1 MVALKLYQPEDL
13 IKSYALSWHVD
24 APATILALSDEATK
38 EIKSLDELLDWL
50 DNYLLSQLKVIKK
63 DKSLSDEQFLA
74 LVKVVYLQHELY
86 QDFNIFDIASA
97 TEDKLIKL
105 QEAMSEY
112 KFLPEKKVVMPEQ
125 KIKVCNPFSLFLQYL
140 KKGFRHAFGRK

>member
-1 MVALKLYQPEDL
+1 MVAIKLYQPEDL
-13 IKSYALSWHVD
+13 IKSYVSSWHID
-24 APATILALSDEATK
+24 SATTISALSDEAAK
-38 EIKSLDELLDWL
+38 DVKSLDELLDWL
-50 DNYLLSQLKVIKK
+50 DNYLLSRLMPIKK
-63 DKSLSDEQFLA
+63 DKILSDGQFLA

-86 QDFNIFDIASA
+86 QDFNIFDIAA
-97 TEDKLIKL
+97 VTEDKLIKL

-125 KIKVCNPFSLFLQYL
+125 KIKVYNPFSLFLQYL

>member
-1 MVALKLYQPEDL
+1 MVAIKLYQPEDL
-13 IKSYALSWHVD
+13 IKSYALSWHID
-24 APATILALSDEATK
+24 SAATVSALSEKISK
-38 EIKSLDELLDWL
+38 EVKSFDELLNWL
-50 DNYLLSQLKVIKK
+50 DNYLLSQLKSIKK

-86 QDFNIFDIASA
+86 QDFSIFDIASA

-125 KIKVCNPFSLFLQYL
+125 KIKVYNPFSLFLQYL
-140 KKGFRHAFGRK
+140 KKGFHHAFGRK